1 MPNTQNRI
9 LIVASLAESLINF
22 RGPLIQ
28 ALLDKGL
35 DVHVAAPEIS
45 KDMHSHF
52 QAIGVQAHEIPMQR
66 TGTNPLKDLNTL
78 HQLYRLIKNIRPQI
92 FLAYTVKPVV
102 YGLIAATIL
111 KVPRKAALITG
122 LGYAFINPR
131 QNLIKKIV
139 MKLYQRALNG
149 ADIVFFQNPD
159 DRQLFLEKQILNK
172 NTENK
177 ILNGSGVDI
186 QQFPLTPLQTNN
198 LAFLMIAR
206 LLGDKGVREYIEA
219 ARSIKSKRPEVE
231 FHLVGWIDQNP
242 DAISQAE
249 LDSWISEGLIKF
261 WGKLQ
266 DVRPAIAAS
275 SVYVLPSYREGTP
288 RTVLEAMAMG
298 RAIITTN
305 APGCKETVIDGEN
318 GFLVP
323 IKSASAL
330 ASAMEKLIETPHLI
344 KRMALRS
351 RELAVSKYDVHA
363 VNQAMLDSLLHQR

>member
-1 MPNTQNRI
+1 MCNTQNRI

-66 TGTNPLKDLNTL
+66 TGMNPLKDLNTL
-78 HQLYRLIKNIRPQI
+78 HQLHRLIKRIRPQI

-102 YGLIAATIL
+102 YGLIAAAML

-131 QNLIKKIV
+131 QNLVKKIV
-139 MKLYQRALNG
+139 MNLYRRALNG

-159 DRQLFLEKQILNK
+159 DRQLFLEKQILK
-172 NTENK
+172 KSTENK

-186 QQFPLTPLQTNN
+186 QQFPLTPLQTKNIT
-198 LAFLMIAR
+198 FLMIAR

-219 ARSIKSKRPEVE
+219 ARNIKSKHPEVE

-266 DVRPAIAAS
+266 DVRPAITAS

-344 KRMALRS
+344 KSMAIRS

-363 VNQAMLDSLLHQR
+363 VNQAMLDSLLRQR

>member
-1 MPNTQNRI
+1 MPNIQNRI

-78 HQLYRLIKNIRPQI
+78 RHLYRLIKKTRPQI

-102 YGLIAATIL
+102 YGLIAATLL

-122 LGYAFINPR
+122 LGYAFISPK
-131 QNLIKKIV
+131 QSLVKKIV
-139 MKLYQRALNG
+139 MKLYRRALNG

-159 DRQLFLEKQILNK
+159 DRKLFLEKQILK
-172 NTENK
+172 KTTENK

-186 QQFPLTPLQTNN
+186 QQFPLTPLQTKNIT
-198 LAFLMIAR
+198 FLMIAR

-219 ARSIKSKRPEVE
+219 ARNIKSKHPEVE

-242 DAISQAE
+242 DAISQTE

-266 DVRPAIAAS
+266 DVRPAITAS

-305 APGCKETVIDGEN
+305 APGCKETVIDSEN

-344 KRMALRS
+344 KSMAIRS

-363 VNQAMLDSLLHQR
+363 VNQAMLDSLLRQR